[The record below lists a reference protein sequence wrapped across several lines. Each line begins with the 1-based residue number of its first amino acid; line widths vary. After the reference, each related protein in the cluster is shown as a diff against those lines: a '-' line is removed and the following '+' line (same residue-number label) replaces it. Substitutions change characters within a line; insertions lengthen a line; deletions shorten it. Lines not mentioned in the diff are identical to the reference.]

1 MSASIDFLP
10 PLAGIRPPLP
20 MGSPDG
26 GKDTMR
32 VAAGVDFTEL
42 VTAGLQTV
50 NSDWMRAQQGLGDL
64 AQGGMGN
71 LHEVMIR
78 LEESRT
84 SFQLLL
90 QVRNRLVESYQDL
103 MRMQI

>member
-20 MGSPDG
+20 IDATGASQ
-26 GKDTMR
+26 DTMR
-32 VAAGVDFTEL
+32 VVAGTGFTEL
-42 VTAGLQTV
+42 VTAGLQAV
-50 NSDWMRAQQGLGDL
+50 NADWMRAQQGLGDL
-64 AQGGMGN
+64 AQGGIGN

-84 SFQLLL
+84 SFQLFL

>member
-10 PLAGIRPPLP
+10 PLAGLRPPLP
-20 MGSPDG
+20 TDATGGSN
-26 GKDTMR
+26 DTML
-32 VAAGVDFTEL
+32 VEAGAGFTEL
-42 VTAGLQTV
+42 VTAGLQAV
-50 NSDWMRAQQGLGDL
+50 NADWMRAQQGLGHL
-64 AQGGMGN
+64 ALGGSGN

-84 SFQLLL
+84 SFQLFL

>member
-1 MSASIDFLP
+1 MSAAIDFLP
-10 PLAGIRPPLP
+10 PLVGIRTPQP
-20 MGSPDG
+20 MDP
-26 GKDTMR
+26 
-32 VAAGVDFTEL
+32 AAGGTDTLRTVTDAGFSQL
-42 VTAGLQTV
+42 VATGLQAV

-64 AQGGMGN
+64 AQGGIGN

-84 SFQLLL
+84 SFQLFL

>member
-20 MGSPDG
+20 IDATGGSH
-26 GKDTMR
+26 DTMR
-32 VAAGVDFTEL
+32 VVAGTGFTEL
-42 VTAGLQTV
+42 VTAGLQAV
-50 NSDWMRAQQGLGDL
+50 NADWMRAQQGLGDL
-64 AQGGMGN
+64 AQGGIGN

-84 SFQLLL
+84 SFQLFL

>member
-1 MSASIDFLP
+1 MSSSIDFLP
-10 PLAGIRPPLP
+10 PLAGIHLP
-20 MGSPDG
+20 QPMDPAGSG
-26 GKDTMR
+26 TDTMR
-32 VAAGVDFTEL
+32 AVADSGFTAL
-42 VTAGLQTV
+42 VTAGLQAV

-64 AQGGMGN
+64 ALGDNGN

-84 SFQLLL
+84 SFQLFL